1 MLKGR
6 NERTN
11 EQTNKQTNKQTNTA
25 NKRNEK
31 GTTQQQHK
39 TQRVWGM
46 LKMKHKT
53 ETVIH
58 SM

>member
-1 MLKGR
+1 MMKGR

-11 EQTNKQTNKQTNTA
+11 KQTDKQTNEQTQQTNE
-25 NKRNEK
+25 RNGK
-31 GTTQQQHK
+31 GTTQQHK